1 MGEETKP
8 RVMATLPAER
18 GHRDPERGEMQSA
31 QRPGPGRGGGGGG
44 HPSTAPLSLPYHGGR
59 NFLSGSAELGSGTAL
74 TPNSETRR

>member
-8 RVMATLPAER
+8 RVMSTLPAER

-31 QRPGPGRGGGGGG
+31 QRPGPGRGGGGEG

-59 NFLSGSAELGSGTAL
+59 NFLPGSAELGSGTAL
-74 TPNSETRR
+74 TPNSETLC